1 MVRHNQKLEQDT
13 IAILEE
19 KLQLQRQA
27 ESLVHRLDVVLHNK
41 FESTKMA
48 FDADTPIDKTLSY
61 LQGIIK
67 VFPLRIPE
75 AVLAVCGLLCSASLF
90 QTL

>member
-13 IAILEE
+13 IAMLKE
-19 KLQLQRQA
+19 KLQVQRQA
-27 ESLVHRLDVVLHNK
+27 ESLVHRLDVVLHDK

-67 VFPLRIPE
+67 VSPP
-75 AVLAVCGLLCSASLF
+75 GLQALIAMHVKSCAGCLWPSL
-90 QTL
+90 

>member
-41 FESTKMA
+41 FESTKLA

-67 VFPLRIPE
+67 VFPLACRF
-75 AVLAVCGLLCSASLF
+75 ASHACQKLS
-90 QTL
+90 